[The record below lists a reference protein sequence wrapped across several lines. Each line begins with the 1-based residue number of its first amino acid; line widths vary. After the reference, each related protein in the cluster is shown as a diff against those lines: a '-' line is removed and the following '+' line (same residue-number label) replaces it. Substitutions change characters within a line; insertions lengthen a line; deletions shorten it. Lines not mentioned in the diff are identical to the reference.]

1 MKRNVI
7 TFGLLITALLI
18 LFQLSSYQLFKGNL
32 TTEIIIAVVSI
43 VFFFLGL
50 YFRKKWSTE
59 RSTDQKIGINYEKLR
74 ELNISDREHEV
85 LQKIVAGLS
94 NKEIAAELF
103 ISESTIKSHISN
115 LYTKLEVK
123 NRAQAILKANQ
134 LRIVDF
140 SEFSTKVL

>member
-123 NRAQAILKANQ
+123 NRAQALLKANQ